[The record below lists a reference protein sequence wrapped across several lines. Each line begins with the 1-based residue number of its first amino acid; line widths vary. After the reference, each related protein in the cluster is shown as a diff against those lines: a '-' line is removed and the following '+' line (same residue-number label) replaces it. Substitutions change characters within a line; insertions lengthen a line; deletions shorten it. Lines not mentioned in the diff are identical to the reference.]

1 MNSQTGLILA
11 AIVVSW
17 VMFVFNFV
25 LGYYIGRAVEA
36 GDHLRKE
43 KKAQG
48 QKTSSKQ
55 SSK

>member
-1 MNSQTGLILA
+1 MKAEITFILA

-36 GDHLRKE
+36 GEQVRQEKKNKE
-43 KKAQG
+43 KK
-48 QKTSSKQ
+48 SKK
-55 SSK
+55 S